1 MQRKI
6 FKFKI
11 ISKESNCILSLDYT
25 NLTNEII
32 RSITKNL
39 IKIEPNEQCKLL
51 FVGKEDCRLT
61 LEDVYN
67 LSSLFQSVVG
77 SGLVWD
83 IIGDYLYTR
92 AKTWTVTCLLTLT
105 LSINEQYTTTIPTI
119 HSIRYG
125 DCKNR
130 HPIWLIP
137 YRWNGNRLAV

>member
-1 MQRKI
+1 MALFSVPTSNSVVSTDLPLLQKNPMQRKI

-11 ISKESNCILSLDYT
+11 ISKEGNCTLSLDYT

-39 IKIEPNEQCKLL
+39 IKIEPNEKCKLL

-83 IIGDYLYTR
+83 IIGDYLYTGESQDLDGY
-92 AKTWTVTCLLTLT
+92 LL
-105 LSINEQYTTTIPTI
+105 INPDIINQ
-119 HSIRYG
+119 
-125 DCKNR
+125 
-130 HPIWLIP
+130 
-137 YRWNGNRLAV
+137 

>member
-1 MQRKI
+1 MALFSVPTSNSVVSTDLPLLQKNPMQRKI

-11 ISKESNCILSLDYT
+11 ISKEGNCTLSLDYT

-39 IKIEPNEQCKLL
+39 IKIEPNEKCKLL

-83 IIGDYLYTR
+83 IIGDYLYTDESQDLDGY
-92 AKTWTVTCLLTLT
+92 LL
-105 LSINEQYTTTIPTI
+105 INP
-119 HSIRYG
+119 
-125 DCKNR
+125 D
-130 HPIWLIP
+130 LI
-137 YRWNGNRLAV
+137 NQ

>member
-11 ISKESNCILSLDYT
+11 ISKEGNCILSLDYT

-39 IKIEPNEQCKLL
+39 IKIEPNEKCKLL
-51 FVGKEDCRLT
+51 FVGNEDCRLT

-83 IIGDYLYTR
+83 IIGDYLYTGESQDLDGY
-92 AKTWTVTCLLTLT
+92 LL
-105 LSINEQYTTTIPTI
+105 INP
-119 HSIRYG
+119 
-125 DCKNR
+125 D
-130 HPIWLIP
+130 LI
-137 YRWNGNRLAV
+137 NQ

>member
-11 ISKESNCILSLDYT
+11 ISKEGNCILSLDYT

-39 IKIEPNEQCKLL
+39 IKIEPNEKFKLL

-83 IIGDYLYTR
+83 IIGDYLYTGESQDLDGY
-92 AKTWTVTCLLTLT
+92 LL
-105 LSINEQYTTTIPTI
+105 INP
-119 HSIRYG
+119 
-125 DCKNR
+125 D
-130 HPIWLIP
+130 LI
-137 YRWNGNRLAV
+137 NQ

>member
-1 MQRKI
+1 MALFSVPTSNSVVSTDLPLLQKNPMQRKI

-11 ISKESNCILSLDYT
+11 ISKEGNCTLSLDYT

-39 IKIEPNEQCKLL
+39 IKIEPNEKCKLL

-83 IIGDYLYTR
+83 IIGDYLYTGESQDLDGY
-92 AKTWTVTCLLTLT
+92 LL
-105 LSINEQYTTTIPTI
+105 INP
-119 HSIRYG
+119 
-125 DCKNR
+125 D
-130 HPIWLIP
+130 LI
-137 YRWNGNRLAV
+137 NQ

>member
-1 MQRKI
+1 MIRLWLFSVPTSNSVVTANLPLLQKNPMQRKI

-11 ISKESNCILSLDYT
+11 ISKEGNCTLSLDYT

-32 RSITKNL
+32 RPITKNP
-39 IKIEPNEQCKLL
+39 IKIEPNEKCKLL

-83 IIGDYLYTR
+83 IIGDYLYTDESQDLDGY
-92 AKTWTVTCLLTLT
+92 LL
-105 LSINEQYTTTIPTI
+105 INP
-119 HSIRYG
+119 
-125 DCKNR
+125 D
-130 HPIWLIP
+130 LISQ
-137 YRWNGNRLAV
+137 

>member
-1 MQRKI
+1 MALFSVPTSNSVVTANLPLLQKNPMQRKI

-11 ISKESNCILSLDYT
+11 ISKEGNCTLSLDYT

-39 IKIEPNEQCKLL
+39 IKIEPNEKCKLL

-83 IIGDYLYTR
+83 IIGDYLYTGESQDLDGY
-92 AKTWTVTCLLTLT
+92 LL
-105 LSINEQYTTTIPTI
+105 INP
-119 HSIRYG
+119 
-125 DCKNR
+125 D
-130 HPIWLIP
+130 LI
-137 YRWNGNRLAV
+137 NQ

>member
-6 FKFKI
+6 CKFKI
-11 ISKESNCILSLDYT
+11 KCKEGNCILSLDYT

-39 IKIEPNEQCKLL
+39 IKIEPNEKCKLL

-83 IIGDYLYTR
+83 IIGDYLYTGESQDLDGY
-92 AKTWTVTCLLTLT
+92 LL
-105 LSINEQYTTTIPTI
+105 INP
-119 HSIRYG
+119 
-125 DCKNR
+125 D
-130 HPIWLIP
+130 LI
-137 YRWNGNRLAV
+137 NQ

>member
-11 ISKESNCILSLDYT
+11 ISKEGNCTLSLDYT

-32 RSITKNL
+32 RPITKNL
-39 IKIEPNEQCKLL
+39 IKIESNEKCKLL

-77 SGLVWD
+77 LGLVCD
-83 IIGDYLYTR
+83 IIGDYLYTGESQDLDGY
-92 AKTWTVTCLLTLT
+92 LL
-105 LSINEQYTTTIPTI
+105 INPDIINQ
-119 HSIRYG
+119 
-125 DCKNR
+125 
-130 HPIWLIP
+130 
-137 YRWNGNRLAV
+137 

>member
-11 ISKESNCILSLDYT
+11 ISKEGNCILSLDYT

-67 LSSLFQSVVG
+67 LSSLFQSVIG

-83 IIGDYLYTR
+83 IIGDYLYTDESQDLDGY
-92 AKTWTVTCLLTLT
+92 LL
-105 LSINEQYTTTIPTI
+105 INP
-119 HSIRYG
+119 
-125 DCKNR
+125 D
-130 HPIWLIP
+130 LI
-137 YRWNGNRLAV
+137 NQ